1 MPKGGSS
8 TVQTTIDPQT
18 QAYIQQMRRAATQA
32 GQGYQPYQ
40 QAGALGLGALTGQPG
55 AQAQFMNPYLSQLNP
70 FFQQQRAGAVEGA
83 NQQAT
88 LAGAFGGDRSQI
100 GALLAGNQADQTQ
113 AQFNYQGFQDAMQ
126 RASQAA
132 NLGFGAIGAPTAL
145 QGAAMGP
152 YGQTNVTTQQ
162 TDPWSQLLGLGLTAG
177 GFLLGGPGGA
187 AAGNQIGR
195 QLGGGGGYK

>member
-1 MPKGGSS
+1 MPKGGSQ
-8 TVQTTIDPQT
+8 TVQTNLNPGAA
-18 QAYIQQMRRAATQA
+18 AYVAQMRKAAQQA

-40 QAGALGLGALTGQPG
+40 QAGALGIGALSGQPD
-55 AQAQFMNPYLSQLNP
+55 AQQAFMNPYLSQMNP

-83 NQQAT
+83 NQQST

-126 RASQAA
+126 RAAQAA
-132 NLGFGAIGAPTAL
+132 QFGFGAIGAPIGLL
-145 QGAAMGP
+145 QQGLGP
-152 YGQTNVTTQQ
+152 YGQTQTTTQQ
-162 TDPWSQLLGLGLTAG
+162 TDPWSQLLGLGLTGAG
-177 GFLLGGPGGA
+177 MYFGGPAGA
-187 AAGNQIGR
+187 AAGNQFGQ